1 MFSGIGSRSTLG
13 VMRYERERVL
23 ELNCKHPILGWL
35 ERGSD
40 REFNDENLLL
50 IGLPKLIF
58 QSQGLTAF
66 LRP

>member
-1 MFSGIGSRSTLG
+1 
-13 VMRYERERVL
+13 MRDRVL

-40 REFNDENLLL
+40 RGFNDENLLS
-50 IGLPKLIF
+50 ISLPKLIF

>member
-1 MFSGIGSRSTLG
+1 M
-13 VMRYERERVL
+13 RERVL
-23 ELNCKHPILGWL
+23 ELNCKHPISGWL

-40 REFNDENLLL
+40 IGFNDENLLA

-66 LRP
+66 LRPSLMIS